1 MKLRDVERKVE
12 YIKNNFN
19 KLEKLKKYNYEELTN
34 NFERVD
40 SVIYTLQTS
49 IEALLDIARYIIA
62 ELGLKIPSKNSEI
75 IEILVE
81 NNFIKKDDMKKYIQM
96 IGFKNRVVH
105 EYNAIDYQLLYRILH
120 KDGNNLKKL
129 FKILLEII
137 KKYQNNKNT
146 FKGIRF
152 IL

>member
-12 YIKNNFN
+12 HIKNNFN

-96 IGFKNRVVH
+96 IGFRNRVVH
-105 EYNAIDYQLLYRILH
+105 EYNTIDYQLLYRILH
-120 KDGNNLKKL
+120 KDSNDLKKL
-129 FKILLEII
+129 FKTLLEII
-137 KKYQNNKNT
+137 KKYQNNKKT
-146 FKGIRF
+146 FSGIRF